1 MIRFSTRTAGQAEW
15 PSSFEVERSQ
25 IHVWMIP
32 LTECGL
38 PFERLHSWLAEPER
52 SRAAGF
58 LLEAQ
63 MQRYT
68 VCRGAVRQILGQY
81 LGQRP
86 STIRIGAR
94 PDGKP
99 CLMGRRRED
108 DLRFNLSHSGDLAVL
123 GIASGLE
130 IGVDVERI
138 RRISG
143 FDRMVQRCLER
154 TEQDRLLSSPP
165 EDRERHFLRYWTHK
179 EAYLKTFGVG
189 LRRRLQDVVVDLDAP
204 AYWRI
209 VSHAELFPT
218 VSGVSLV
225 EMTIGDQFVGAVAW
239 ASATPHRL
247 ASFLWDG
254 VEMEN
259 EVEAD
264 PDHDARRVVGAH
276 PR

>member
-1 MIRFSTRTAGQAEW
+1 MIRFSTKTASQTGRPTSFQMERGQ
-15 PSSFEVERSQ
+15 
-25 IHVWMIP
+25 IDVWVIP
-32 LTECGL
+32 LDDCRL
-38 PFERLHSWLAEPER
+38 PFEQIHGWLAESER
-52 SRAAGF
+52 SRADGF

-63 MQRYT
+63 MRRYT
-68 VCRGAVRQILGQY
+68 ICRGAVRQILGQY
-81 LGQRP
+81 VGRP
-86 STIRIGAR
+86 PSALRIEVR

-99 CLMGRRRED
+99 YLAGHGRGN

-123 GIASGLE
+123 AVAAGLE
-130 IGVDVERI
+130 VGVDVEQI

-154 TEQDRLLSSPP
+154 TEQDRLLTSPP
-165 EDRERHFLRYWTHK
+165 EERERHFLRYWTHK

-218 VSGVSLV
+218 AAGVSLV
-225 EMTIGDQFVGAVAW
+225 EMTVGDQFVGAVAW
-239 ASATPHRL
+239 ASAAPQRL
-247 ASFLWDG
+247 TSFLWDG
-254 VEMEN
+254 TGIEYEAE
-259 EVEAD
+259 EVPRQE
-264 PDHDARRVVGAH
+264 ARRVVGAH

>member
-1 MIRFSTRTAGQAEW
+1 MIRFSTKSASQTGG
-15 PSSFEVERSQ
+15 PSSFQVERSQ

-32 LTECGL
+32 LNDCGL
-38 PFERLHSWLAEPER
+38 PFEQLHCWLAESER

-58 LLEAQ
+58 LLESQ

-81 LGQRP
+81 LGRP
-86 STIRIGAR
+86 PSAIRIESRA
-94 PDGKP
+94 DGKP
-99 CLMGRRRED
+99 CLAGRSRGN

-123 GIASGLE
+123 GITSGLE
-130 IGVDVERI
+130 VGVDVEQV

-154 TEQDRLLSSPP
+154 TEQDCLLASPP
-165 EDRERHFLRYWTHK
+165 EDRERQFLRYWTHK

-209 VSHAELFPT
+209 VSHAGLFPT

-247 ASFLWDG
+247 TSFRWDG
-254 VEMEN
+254 AGMEN
-259 EVEAD
+259 EAD
-264 PDHDARRVVGAH
+264 AGPHREPRRVVGAH